1 MSDERGGGL
10 IGTIAGLLV
19 LLALLLFAVQSLV
32 ALFARSAVTDA
43 AYEGARLVAGDR
55 VAHEDLASV
64 IRARQG
70 AERVIREHLG
80 RFGSSIELDWTGST
94 TDTIS
99 LTIRARPPGF
109 LWDALRGAGPDP
121 ISRTVRVRV
130 ERPR

>member
-1 MSDERGGGL
+1 MNDRGGGL
-10 IGTIAGLLV
+10 IGSIAGLLV
-19 LLALLLFAVQSLV
+19 LLALLLFAVQSLF

-43 AYEGARLVAGDR
+43 AYEGARQVAGAR
-55 VAHEDLASV
+55 VEHDDFTSV
-64 IRARQG
+64 VLARQQ
-70 AERVIREHLG
+70 AERTVRTHLG
-80 RFGSSIELDWTGST
+80 RFGEHVSLDWAGSS

-99 LTIRARPPGF
+99 LTVRAQPPGF